1 MAKVV
6 LKVSYRVP
14 VNHMAEF
21 EGLLVTQIFP
31 LAEDLGINLKGAW
44 KTLVGNVGEFLELWE
59 FDSMAEFEAKWK
71 ELIGHPKLQKIFEI
85 TGPVV
90 RDESFAL
97 LEPVGRPDLI

>member
-1 MAKVV
+1 VAKVV

-21 EGLLVTQIFP
+21 EKILVNQVLP
-31 LAEDLGINLKGAW
+31 LAEDIGIDLKGVW
-44 KTLVGNVGEFLELWE
+44 KTLVGNAGEFLELWE
-59 FDSMAEFEAKWK
+59 FDSMAEFETKWK
-71 ELIGHPKLQKIFEI
+71 ELLAHPELQKVFEI

-97 LEPVGRPDLI
+97 FEPVAKAD

>member
-14 VNHMAEF
+14 ANHMAEF
-21 EGLLVTQIFP
+21 EKLLVNQVLP
-31 LAEDLGINLKGAW
+31 LAEDLGINLKGVW

-59 FDSMAEFEAKWK
+59 FDSMAEFETKWR
-71 ELIGHPKLQKIFEI
+71 ELLGHPELQEIFEL

-97 LEPVGRPDLI
+97 FEPVGKTD

>member
-14 VNHMAEF
+14 VNHMVEF
-21 EGLLVTQIFP
+21 EKILEAQVVP
-31 LAEDLGINLKGAW
+31 LAEDLGINLKGIW
-44 KTLVGNVGEFLELWE
+44 KALVGNVGEFLELWE
-59 FDSMAEFEAKWK
+59 FDSMAEFETKWR
-71 ELIGHPKLQKIFEI
+71 ELLGHPELQKIFET

-97 LEPVGRPDLI
+97 FEPVGKTD

>member
-14 VNHMAEF
+14 VNHMVEF
-21 EGLLVTQIFP
+21 EKILEAQVVP
-31 LAEDLGINLKGAW
+31 LAEDLGINLKGIW
-44 KTLVGNVGEFLELWE
+44 KALVGNVGEFLELWE
-59 FDSMAEFEAKWK
+59 FDSMAEFETKWR
-71 ELIGHPKLQKIFEI
+71 ELLDHLELQKIFET

-97 LEPVGRPDLI
+97 FEPVGKTD

>member
-14 VNHMAEF
+14 VNHMVEF
-21 EGLLVTQIFP
+21 EKILEAQVVP
-31 LAEDLGINLKGAW
+31 LAEDLGINLKGIW
-44 KTLVGNVGEFLELWE
+44 KALVGNVGEFLELWE
-59 FDSMAEFEAKWK
+59 FDSMAEFETKWR
-71 ELIGHPKLQKIFEI
+71 ELLDHPELQKIFET

-97 LEPVGRPDLI
+97 FEPVGKTD